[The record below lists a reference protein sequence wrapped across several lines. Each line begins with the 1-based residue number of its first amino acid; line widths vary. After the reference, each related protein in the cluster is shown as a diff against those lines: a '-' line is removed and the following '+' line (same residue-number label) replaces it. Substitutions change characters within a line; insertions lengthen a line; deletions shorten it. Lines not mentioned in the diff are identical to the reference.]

1 MIRPN
6 HVAIIMDGNGRW
18 GIKNFNNRAKG
29 HEYGVKNI
37 KPIIEFC
44 IRNKIKNLTLYA
56 LSKDNFLKRKKKEL
70 KNIFYLF
77 EKYLNEQKTFFEKK
91 KINLFFIGENT
102 GLPINIKKIM
112 SSINKKSDIKN
123 INLNLSIAFNYSSKL
138 EIIKSFKK
146 TLSQNKSFNTKN
158 IQKNLFTGKIN
169 DPEIIIRTGGMNRLS
184 DFLLWQSAYSE
195 IYFVKTLWP
204 DFTVRKLNNI
214 LTQFN
219 TIKRNFG
226 A

>member
-1 MIRPN
+1 MIRLN

-18 GIKNFNNRAKG
+18 GIKNFKNRAKG

-56 LSKDNFLKRKKKEL
+56 LSKDNFIKRKKAEL
-70 KNIFYLF
+70 NNIFNLF
-77 EKYLNEQKTFFEKK
+77 EKYLNDQKTFFEKK
-91 KINLFFIGENT
+91 KINLTFIGEKS
-102 GLPINIKKIM
+102 GLPKNIKKII
-112 SSINKKSDIKN
+112 SSINKKPN
-123 INLNLSIAFNYSSKL
+123 VLNLNLNLCIAFNYSSKL

-146 TLSQNKSFNTKN
+146 TLSQNKALNIKN
-158 IQKNLFTGKIN
+158 IAQNLYTAKNN

-195 IYFVKTLWP
+195 LYFVKTLWP
-204 DFTVRKLNNI
+204 SFTVRKLKDI
-214 LTQFN
+214 LRKFI

>member
-1 MIRPN
+1 MIRPK

-18 GIKNFNNRAKG
+18 GIKNFNNRLKG

-44 IRNKIKNLTLYA
+44 ISNKIKNLTLYA
-56 LSKDNFLKRKKKEL
+56 LSKDNFIKRKKGEL
-70 KNIFYLF
+70 NNIFYLL
-77 EKYLNEQKTFFEKK
+77 EKYLNDHKTFFKKK
-91 KINLFFIGENT
+91 KINLTFIGEKS
-102 GLPINIKKIM
+102 GLPTNIKKII
-112 SSINKKSDIKN
+112 SSINKKPNVQN
-123 INLNLSIAFNYSSKL
+123 INLNLCIAFNYSSKL

-146 TLSQNKSFNTKN
+146 TLSQNKALNIKN
-158 IQKNLFTGKIN
+158 IAQNLYTAKNN

-195 IYFVKTLWP
+195 LYFVKTLWP
-204 DFTVRKLNNI
+204 SFTVRKLKDI
-214 LTQFN
+214 LRKFI